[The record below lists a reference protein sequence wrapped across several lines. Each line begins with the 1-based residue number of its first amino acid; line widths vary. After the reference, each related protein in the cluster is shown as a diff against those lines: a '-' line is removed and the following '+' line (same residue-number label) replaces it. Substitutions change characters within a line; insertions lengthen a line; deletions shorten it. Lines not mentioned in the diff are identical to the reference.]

1 MGTRESR
8 IADKKT
14 FITCETIPTIDKILD
29 AIFIISPFLSGIA
42 FSKLI
47 ISYNSFDVNTS
58 NFDLSGRREGHRGA
72 RTPFYKSRPRP
83 PITPHTRQNSLG
95 HRVSDFKFEV
105 MLNKWSNYFWSRIP
119 VKLNFDLTGS

>member
-1 MGTRESR
+1 MGIRESR

-47 ISYNSFDVNTS
+47 ISYKSFDVNTS
-58 NFDLSGRREGHRGA
+58 NFDLS
-72 RTPFYKSRPRP
+72 
-83 PITPHTRQNSLG
+83 NSLP
-95 HRVSDFKFEV
+95 
-105 MLNKWSNYFWSRIP
+105 L
-119 VKLNFDLTGS
+119 